1 MKRTP
6 TTQAAALS
14 SLALR
19 AIHRL
24 TPTIIMVTTLK
35 VRVARTLISGL
46 TPSLTL
52 ENTTMGKVLLPGP
65 EVKLEITR
73 SSQDSVKARS
83 QPESIAGKMIG
94 KVMTK
99 NTFTGRAP
107 KSMAASSSA
116 VSKVARRELTITVT

>member
-1 MKRTP
+1 MGRNLATYG
-6 TTQAAALS
+6 ALS
-14 SLALR
+14 SRALR

-24 TPTIIMVTTLK
+24 TPTIIVLTTPR

-65 EVKLEITR
+65 DVKLEITR
-73 SSQDSVKARS
+73 SSHDSVKARS
-83 QPESIAGKMIG
+83 QPDSMAGKMIG

-99 NTFTGRAP
+99 NTFTGLAP

-116 VSKVARRELTITVT
+116 VSKLARRELTMTVT